1 MAPRGDLSDSQFV
14 TAAGVRVHYKEVGAG
29 DPVICLHGAGPGA
42 NSESNFR
49 RNVGALSERFRAV
62 LVDMPQFG
70 KSEKVPIEEG
80 RLGFNARVMDAF
92 MTETGIERA
101 HYIGNSMG
109 GQVALKLAVD
119 KPERVDRLV
128 VLGPGAIN
136 NPIFVPSPLE
146 GIKLIADYYKG
157 EGPTREKLRKL
168 LDTLVY
174 DSSFLTDEVVEERF
188 QTTIEPDNLELF
200 ARRQGRYKKE
210 DLYADLGR
218 IESPT
223 LIVWG
228 MDDRFGALDVGLQMT
243 RLMKRAQMHIFAR
256 CGHWAQVEHAEA
268 FNRLV
273 VGFLSD

>member
-1 MAPRGDLSDSQFV
+1 MAPRGDLSDSRFA
-14 TAAGVRVHYKEVGAG
+14 TAAGVRVHYKEVGEG

-49 RNVGALSERFRAV
+49 RNVGALAERFRAV

-80 RLGFNARVMDAF
+80 RLAFNSRVINAF
-92 MTETGIERA
+92 MAETGIERA
-101 HYIGNSMG
+101 HFIGNSMG
-109 GQVALKLAVD
+109 GQVALKLAID
-119 KPERVDRLV
+119 RPERVERLI

-136 NPIFVPSPLE
+136 NPIFAPSPLE
-146 GIKLIADYYKG
+146 GIKMIANYYKG
-157 EGPTREKLRKL
+157 EGPTREKLRTL
-168 LDTLVY
+168 LETLVY
-174 DSSFLTDEVVEERF
+174 DHSFLTDEVVEERF

-200 ARRQGRYKKE
+200 ARRQGRYHKE
-210 DLYADLGR
+210 DLRADLGR
-218 IESPT
+218 VESET

-243 RLMKRAQMHIFAR
+243 RLMKRAQMHIFSR